1 MENGK
6 KTATKK
12 SNNKRVVKNV
22 NAAVKAAPKKVV
34 SAPKKSAAKVAT
46 KAVVKKAPVKRT
58 VAKTKVNVKKVSV
71 PKTVVKPSVKVE
83 TKAKVEENTL
93 NKDLVMRSILLVSYT
108 LIIVFL
114 VIGFVD
120 SLTNMKEVPVE
131 KKDPVS
137 YIETKGGL
145 DKSNIIDYKDA
156 SFKLSAL
163 NGNYF
168 IYITYNDKEV
178 NLFEKELV
186 SLLEEKNIKDK
197 FYYVNIDDIKNEEN
211 LIEKVNRIF
220 GFSDALVVKVPTIV
234 YVNSENIVRNENII
248 TRIDD
253 KLIDINDV
261 KSLLDRNGF

>member
-6 KTATKK
+6 KTSTKK
-12 SNNKRVVKNV
+12 SNNKKVVKNV
-22 NAAVKAAPKKVV
+22 NAAVKATPKKVV
-34 SAPKKSAAKVAT
+34 SAPKKSATKVAS
-46 KAVVKKAPVKRT
+46 KPAVKKAPVKRT
-58 VAKTKVNVKKVSV
+58 VAKTKVVSKKASI

-83 TKAKVEENTL
+83 TKTKVEDNSL

-120 SLTNMKEVPVE
+120 SLTTTKEKTRDKV
-131 KKDPVS
+131 DPAS
-137 YIETKGGL
+137 YVETKGGF

-186 SLLEEKNIKDK
+186 KLLEEKNIKDK
-197 FYYVNIDDIKNEEN
+197 FYYVNIDEIKNEEN

-234 YVNSENIVRNENII
+234 YVNSENIVRNDNII

>member
-1 MENGK
+1 MENSK
-6 KTATKK
+6 KTTTKK

-22 NAAVKAAPKKVV
+22 NAAVKATPKKVV
-34 SAPKKSAAKVAT
+34 SAPKKSATKVAS
-46 KAVVKKAPVKRT
+46 KPAVKKA
-58 VAKTKVNVKKVSV
+58 SV

-83 TKAKVEENTL
+83 NKTKVEDNSL

-120 SLTNMKEVPVE
+120 SLTSIRETPSE
-131 KKDPVS
+131 KVDPAS
-137 YIETKGGL
+137 YIETKGGFN
-145 DKSNIIDYKDA
+145 KGNIIDYKDA

-186 SLLEEKNIKDK
+186 KLLEEKNIKDK
-197 FYYVNIDDIKNEEN
+197 FYYVNIDEIKNEEN